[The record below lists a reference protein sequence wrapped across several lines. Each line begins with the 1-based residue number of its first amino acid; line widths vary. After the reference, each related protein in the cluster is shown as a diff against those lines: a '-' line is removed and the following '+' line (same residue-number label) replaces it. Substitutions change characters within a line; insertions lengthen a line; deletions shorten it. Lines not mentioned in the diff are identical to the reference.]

1 MALLLYH
8 LWVPMGQFC
17 VLSLG
22 YSLKFQILGGL
33 GYESSRSVDGL
44 LLHLPRDAFLFETLV
59 QAIPRHN
66 GHVQGRTLLLFACRC
81 TEIPLSLRDGYNH
94 FAGLA

>member
-1 MALLLYH
+1 MIPHLGPYGSSSCPLLG
-8 LWVPMGQFC
+8 VQFK
-17 VLSLG
+17 
-22 YSLKFQILGGL
+22 KFQILGGL

-66 GHVQGRTLLLFACRC
+66 GHVQRRTLLLFACRC

-94 FAGLA
+94 FAGLT